1 MRPVIIL
8 FAKAPVPGRV
18 KTRLIPRLS
27 AASAAALHAAFVWDL
42 IERLQPIRRIA
53 DLELHTDVET
63 DAWSA
68 ASVVQRLQ
76 CEGDLGL
83 KMLQALRLALSQTR
97 PRAMIAGSDT
107 PTVPL
112 AHLEH
117 LLLSASDV
125 ALGPAEDGG
134 FYAVSCRQVNPRMF
148 DNVEWS
154 GPRALPQTVAAVEA
168 SGLSVELGAPWWDVD
183 TAADLD
189 RLIATDELPRH
200 TAEFLHEVLHQEG
213 IL

>member
-27 AASAAALHAAFVWDL
+27 PAAAAALHIAFVWDL
-42 IERLQPIRRIA
+42 IERLQSLNGVA
-53 DLELHTDVET
+53 DLELHTDIHTEV
-63 DAWSA
+63 WSG
-68 ASVVQRLQ
+68 SQILQ
-76 CEGDLGL
+76 ALQGEGDLGL
-83 KMLQALRLALSQTR
+83 KMLQAMRRALSQGR
-97 PRAMIAGSDT
+97 PSAMIAGTDA
-107 PTVPL
+107 PGVPL
-112 AHLEH
+112 AHLSH
-117 LLLSASDV
+117 LLHSQRDV

-134 FYAVSCRQVNPRMF
+134 FYAVSCRRVNSGMF

-154 GPRALPQTVAAVEA
+154 GPDALRQTVDAAEA
-168 SGLSVELGAPWWDVD
+168 SGLTVDLGPLWWDVD

-189 RLIATDELPRH
+189 RLMAEGDLPKH
-200 TAEFLHEVLHQEG
+200 TARVLQERG